1 MNEKEILSKTQE
13 NICQIYK
20 VLFDLNKQQKKEAG
34 GGMFT
39 RLMTKKI
46 IASVG
51 SESDDEN
58 EKQQDQDAGNKVLD
72 HFGKKLQ
79 FTIDK
84 NNEGERQRRSL
95 LVYGTV
101 NMRDKKGEQAFMKQL
116 SKDKQKQN

>member
-1 MNEKEILSKTQE
+1 
-13 NICQIYK
+13 
-20 VLFDLNKQQKKEAG
+20 
-34 GGMFT
+34 MFT

-58 EKQQDQDAGNKVLD
+58 EKQQEQDAGNKVLD

-101 NMRDKKGEQAFMKQL
+101 NMRDKKGE
-116 SKDKQKQN
+116 